1 MSVVKNVIS
10 VLWLSIGFCIFIGFG
25 VYKSGLDQTVV
36 SIILI
41 CRIMFEYYMKIIDM
55 AYFR

>member
-1 MSVVKNVIS
+1 MSVVRNVTS
-10 VLWLSIGFCIFIGFG
+10 ALWLSIGFCIFIGFG
-25 VYKSGLDQTVV
+25 VYKSGPDQTVV

-41 CRIMFEYYMKIIDM
+41 CRIMFEYYMKTVDI